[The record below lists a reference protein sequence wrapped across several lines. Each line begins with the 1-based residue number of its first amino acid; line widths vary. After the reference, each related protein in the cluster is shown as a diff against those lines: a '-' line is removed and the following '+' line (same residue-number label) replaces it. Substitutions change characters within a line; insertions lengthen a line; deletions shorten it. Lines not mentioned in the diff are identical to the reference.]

1 MIPAPP
7 RRDDGFA
14 PRGGRGGG
22 FRDRE
27 QRGGGGFRDREQRG
41 PPEARPGDW
50 ACSCGFSN
58 FGAFLLR
65 RLGLPRWSDSR
76 RRTLQPAAR
85 SAVSAEQAAERYVAP
100 FWPGT
105 VVMN

>member
-27 QRGGGGFRDREQRG
+27 QRGGGFRDREQRG

-65 RLGLPRWSDSR
+65 RLGLLRWSDSR

-85 SAVSAEQAAERYVAP
+85 SAASAERAAERYVVP
-100 FWPGT
+100 YWTGR
-105 VVMN
+105 